1 MTQAA
6 YIHGTDSAEQERL
19 ALLNR
24 LTNPPFIE
32 FLRLQATDSV
42 LEVGS
47 GLGILAREVA
57 QRVPLG
63 GVVGV
68 ECSAEQ
74 LARAESG
81 LPNLRFAHGD
91 AHHLPF
97 ADDRFD
103 IVYCRYVL
111 EHVGDPGQVLREM
124 RRVLK
129 PGGRALAQENN
140 ILINIFDPDCPRF
153 DAVWKQFAVL
163 QSRLGGDARV
173 GKRLFA
179 LFWQAGFQDIELSL
193 QPEVHRAGMPTFRP
207 WVENLI
213 GNVVGAAEKLQEHGL
228 ATGEEI
234 EQAVAELRAF
244 MERPDASAL
253 FYWNR
258 AFGIK

>member
-103 IVYCRYVL
+103 
-111 EHVGDPGQVLREM
+111 
-124 RRVLK
+124 
-129 PGGRALAQENN
+129 
-140 ILINIFDPDCPRF
+140 
-153 DAVWKQFAVL
+153 
-163 QSRLGGDARV
+163 
-173 GKRLFA
+173 
-179 LFWQAGFQDIELSL
+179 
-193 QPEVHRAGMPTFRP
+193 
-207 WVENLI
+207 
-213 GNVVGAAEKLQEHGL
+213 
-228 ATGEEI
+228 EEI